1 MFYTYSLEAYS
12 DAELGRLV
20 RQALAGQKRQARGGA
35 KARRA
40 FAAFSRLVGY
50 GWLGDAF
57 ELAMIAWEA
66 ARDLWRRVFR

>member
-20 RQALAGQKRQARGGA
+20 RQALAGQKRQAQDGA

-40 FAAFSRLVGY
+40 FAAFSRMVGY
-50 GWLGDAF
+50 GWLDDAL

-66 ARDLWRRVFR
+66 VRDLWRRVFR